1 MMKAGTKI
9 RIRMLEKGV
18 SGADIARTMH
28 VDRTAVYHVIAG
40 RSKSPKLR
48 KAIARALG
56 VRVSDLWPN
65 NGNGKKAA

>member
-40 RSKSPKLR
+40 RSKSPRLR

-56 VRVSDLWPN
+56 VRVPNLWPN
-65 NGNGKKAA
+65 SGNGKKAA